1 MGEEVREILR
11 FLVAPPR
18 VFAPCRL
25 SATQPHLAQ
34 KFFQLS
40 SYSQSFLYKD
50 PFFQVSTKQCE
61 IGIGQVPF
69 TTHRHKLVVY
79 LPYMYADQWLLRS
92 RKPKPVA
99 SYDTIVNPFD
109 YYTWGFTFLTIFIQ
123 FSLLLVAQNVW
134 SKASGGHNPNDY
146 IYEGRAKVPI

>member
-1 MGEEVREILR
+1 MGKEVREIWR
-11 FLVAPPR
+11 FLVEPPR
-18 VFAPCRL
+18 VFAPAIWVARNHTLPKNSSSSVVIHNL
-25 SATQPHLAQ
+25 SCIKIL
-34 KFFQLS
+34 
-40 SYSQSFLYKD
+40 
-50 PFFQVSTKQCE
+50 FFQVSTKQCE
-61 IGIGQVPF
+61 IGIGQVPV